1 MSDGPDYFSFGVSDQ
16 DREELEDTMFSDNII
31 EVRDKAQEQLNI
43 VLQDLPKDQVSEQA
57 LWDNS
62 QLVDFVNQLSV
73 EDMGGQPEC

>member
-16 DREELEDTMFSDNII
+16 DREELEDTMFSDNKI